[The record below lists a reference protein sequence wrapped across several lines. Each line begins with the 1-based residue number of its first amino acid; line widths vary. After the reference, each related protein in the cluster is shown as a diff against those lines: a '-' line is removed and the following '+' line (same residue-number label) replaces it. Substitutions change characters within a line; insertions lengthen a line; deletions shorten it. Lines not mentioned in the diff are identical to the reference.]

1 MNAVVVVIGVENPAV
16 GRLEN
21 VLKRRRERERNP
33 GDFEMVVIIIIIII

>member
-21 VLKRRRERERNP
+21 VLKRRREREKSR
-33 GDFEMVVIIIIIII
+33 GF